1 MKIEKHYDLEEV
13 DHVLFGDVKP
23 LMNTY
28 AFDKV
33 LLNSKYFTGKN
44 AVDSFQGDCMNI
56 RFYKGQEPDLYT
68 GEKAEWKYYDDV
80 SVVKIIDKYTLFVK
94 GINVVV
100 FLVQLQIT
108 EGKLCFD

>member
-1 MKIEKHYDLEEV
+1 MKIEEHYDLEEAE
-13 DHVLFGDVKP
+13 HILFGDVKP

-44 AVDSFQGDCMNI
+44 AFDSFQGDCMNI
-56 RFYKGQEPDLYT
+56 GFYEGQEPDLYA
-68 GEKAEWKYYDDV
+68 GEVAEWKYYDDV
-80 SVVKIIDKYTLFVK
+80 SSVRIIDKYILFVK

-100 FLVQLQIT
+100 FLVQLYK
-108 EGKLCFD
+108 EKE